1 MLEEIEETQM
11 SDVLN
16 ERFEELVKG
25 QQIIREAGDPMPTVS
40 ASVIPATGTEPSQV
54 SDVQTAKAGGNDP
67 TPSVSPSVAIGQK
80 PATDLGGTTT
90 TPHSH
95 DEDGEENPGAKAA
108 APISQISG
116 DPQQAHQK
124 SPGDMASTPSVGTQ
138 VAYGTTTGPNVTY
151 PIKPSFEE
159 LDLSSDVAALTE
171 GEELSED
178 YKTKAKTIFEAAV
191 KSKLHEE
198 YAKLE
203 EHFEARLVEQV
214 EVVKAELSEEV
225 HGTVKYGI
233 GQWIEEN
240 QVAIDRGIRNEITED
255 FIAGLM
261 NLCKEHW
268 INIPE
273 DKSDVVQEMA
283 DTICEM
289 EERLNEQIE
298 RNVELNNRLSESNK
312 VVILNQV
319 SEGLAD
325 TQKERLASLSEGVTF
340 ESGEQFAHAVK
351 TLRKSYFPESV
362 SRTEVSDE
370 TPVEGHEVSPI
381 MEQYLQAL
389 SRWK

>member
-1 MLEEIEETQM
+1 M

-25 QQIIREAGDPMPTVS
+25 QEIIREAGDPMPTVS
-40 ASVIPATGTEPSQV
+40 ASVIPGTGKEPSQV
-54 SDVQTAKAGGNDP
+54 SDVQTAKAGGKDP
-67 TPSVSPSVAIGQK
+67 APSVSPSVAIGQK

-124 SPGDMASTPSVGTQ
+124 SPGDMAATPSVGTQ

-151 PIKPSFEE
+151 PIKPSFED

-191 KSKLHEE
+191 KAKLQEE
-198 YAKLE
+198 YTKLE
-203 EHFEARLVEQV
+203 EHFETRLAEQV

-225 HGTVKYGI
+225 TGTVKYGI
-233 GQWIEEN
+233 GQWLEQN

-255 FIAGLM
+255 FISGFM

-268 INIPE
+268 IEIPQ
-273 DKSDVVQEMA
+273 DKTDVVEDMA
-283 DTICEM
+283 DTISEK
-289 EERLNEQIE
+289 EDRLNDQIE
-298 RNVELNNRLSESNK
+298 RNVELNNRLSESTK

-340 ESGEQFAHAVK
+340 ESTEQFAHAVK

-362 SRTEVSDE
+362 NKTEVSDE
-370 TPVEGHEVSPI
+370 TPVESHDVSPI
-381 MEQYLQAL
+381 MEQYLSAL

>member
-1 MLEEIEETQM
+1 M
-11 SDVLN
+11 SDMLN
-16 ERFEELVKG
+16 EKFEELAQEQKIVL
-25 QQIIREAGDPMPTVS
+25 EAGDPMPTVS
-40 ASVIPATGTEPSQV
+40 ASVIPATGKEPSQI
-54 SDVQTAKAGGNDP
+54 SDVQTAKAGGRDP
-67 TPSVSPSVAIGQK
+67 QPSVSPSVAIGQK

-90 TPHSH
+90 TPHEH

-116 DPQQAHQK
+116 DAQQAHQK
-124 SPGDMASTPSVGTQ
+124 SPGDLGKTPSVGQ
-138 VAYGTTTGPNVTY
+138 EVAYGTTKGPNVTY

-171 GEELSED
+171 GEELTED
-178 YKTKAKTIFEAAV
+178 YKEKAKTIFEAAV
-191 KSKLHEE
+191 KAKLNEE

-203 EHFEARLVEQV
+203 EQFEARLVEQV
-214 EVVKAELSEEV
+214 EAVKAEIAEEV
-225 HGTVKYGI
+225 DGTIKYGI
-233 GQWIEEN
+233 AQWIEQN

-255 FIAGLM
+255 FIAGLK
-261 NLCKEHW
+261 NLFAEHW

-273 DKSDVVQEMA
+273 DKSDVVEEM
-283 DTICEM
+283 TEELREM

-298 RNVELNNRLSESNK
+298 RNVELNNRLAESSK

-325 TQKERLASLSEGVTF
+325 TQKEKLASLSEGLRF
-340 ESGEQFAHAVK
+340 DSEEKFAEAVK

-362 SRTEVSDE
+362 TKSEVGDDS
-370 TPVEGHEVSPI
+370 PVTLSEDVSPT
-381 MEQYLQAL
+381 MAAYLQAL

>member
-1 MLEEIEETQM
+1 M
-11 SDVLN
+11 SDMLN
-16 ERFEELVKG
+16 ERFEELVKE
-25 QQIIREAGDPMPTVS
+25 QNIVLEAGDPMPTVS
-40 ASVIPATGTEPSQV
+40 ASVIPGTGKEPSQI
-54 SDVQTAKAGGNDP
+54 SDVQTASAGGRDP
-67 TPSVSPSVAIGQK
+67 QPSVPPTVAIGQK
-80 PATDLGGTTT
+80 APTDLGGTTT
-90 TPHSH
+90 TPHEH

-116 DPQQAHQK
+116 DAQQAHQK
-124 SPGDMASTPSVGTQ
+124 SPGDMAATPTVGTQ

-171 GEELSED
+171 GEELSES
-178 YKTKAKTIFEAAV
+178 YKEKAKTIFEAAV
-191 KSKLHEE
+191 KAKLNEE

-203 EHFEARLVEQV
+203 EHFETKLVEQV
-214 EVVKAELSEEV
+214 EAIKAELAEEV
-225 HGTVKYGI
+225 MGTVNYGI
-233 GQWIEEN
+233 AQWIEEN

-255 FIAGLM
+255 FIAGFM

-273 DKSDVVQEMA
+273 DKTDVVEEMA
-283 DTICEM
+283 DELREM

-298 RNVELNNRLSESNK
+298 RNVELNNRLAESSK

-325 TQKERLASLSEGVTF
+325 TQKEKLASLSEGVTF
-340 ESGEQFAHAVK
+340 DNADQFTQAVK
-351 TLRKSYFPESV
+351 TLRKSYFPEAVTKS
-362 SRTEVSDE
+362 EVGDDA
-370 TPVEGHEVSPI
+370 PVALSEDVSPT
-381 MEQYLQAL
+381 MAAYLQAL